1 VIEPGLGN
9 VVPAIGAKAV
19 FFFVYAHKRRSDA
32 GALSRAP
39 TLGCLRHGLLLQRIH
54 PAEATHRL
62 LIQCHGLLTFGA
74 KRIFAVKF
82 RKGLGQAGAV
92 AFNFSR

>member
-1 VIEPGLGN
+1 MIKPGLGD
-9 VVPAIGAKAV
+9 VIPAIGAKAV
-19 FFFVYAHKRRSDA
+19 LFFVYAHERRNNA
-32 GALSRAP
+32 GALCRAP
-39 TLGCLRHGLLLQRIH
+39 ALGCLRHGLLLQRIH

-62 LIQCHGLLTFGA
+62 LVQCHGLLTFGA

>member
-1 VIEPGLGN
+1 MVESGLCD

-19 FFFVYAHKRRSDA
+19 LFFVYAHERRREA
-32 GALSRAP
+32 GALCRTPA
-39 TLGCLRHGLLLQRIH
+39 LGCLRHGLLLQRIH
-54 PAEATHRL
+54 PAEATDRL

-74 KRIFAVKF
+74 KRIFAVEF

-92 AFNFSR
+92 AFDFSR